1 MQRHTAT
8 LLALLLL
15 VAPCAAGTRVHAQA
29 AARADAQPAAAGPL
43 VVDGDVA
50 NTLSLTPADIRNLPR
65 TQVKVEQDDRTVVYD
80 GVLVGELLKRA
91 GVPLGSDLRGDAVA
105 TYVVAHAADGYR
117 AIFGLAE
124 LDPGFTSNDILVA
137 DTVDGKPLFDYQG
150 PLRIVAPKDLRGA
163 RSVRMLQRLQ
173 VVRVAP

>member
-1 MQRHTAT
+1 MHRYTAT
-8 LLALLLL
+8 LLVLLLL
-15 VAPCAAGTRVHAQA
+15 GAPGAGARVHAQA
-29 AARADAQPAAAGPL
+29 AAQSDAQPAATGPL
-43 VVDGDVA
+43 VVDGNVTT
-50 NTLSLTPADIRNLPR
+50 TLSLTPADIKGLPR
-65 TQVKVEQDDRTVVYD
+65 TQVKVEQDDRTIVYD

-105 TYVVAHAADGYR
+105 TYVIAHAADGYR
-117 AIFGLAE
+117 AIFALAE
-124 LDPGFTSNDILVA
+124 LDPAFTSNDILVA

-150 PLRIVAPKDLRGA
+150 PLRLVAPKDLRGA

>member
-15 VAPCAAGTRVHAQA
+15 GTPCADAPVHAQA
-29 AARADAQPAAAGPL
+29 AARADAQPVATGPL
-43 VVDGDVA
+43 VVSGDVTT
-50 NTLSLTPADIRNLPR
+50 TLSLTPADIKNLPR
-65 TQVKVEQDDRTVVYD
+65 TQVTVEQDDRTVVYD

-105 TYVVAHAADGYR
+105 TYVIAHAADGYR

-137 DTVDGKPLFDYQG
+137 DTVDGRPLFDYQG
-150 PLRIVAPKDLRGA
+150 PLRLVAPKDLRGA